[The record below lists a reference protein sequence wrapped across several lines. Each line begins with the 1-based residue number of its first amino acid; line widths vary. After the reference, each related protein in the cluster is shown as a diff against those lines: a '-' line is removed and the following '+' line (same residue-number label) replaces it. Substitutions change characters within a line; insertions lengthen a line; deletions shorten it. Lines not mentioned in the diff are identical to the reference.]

1 MGLSVNK
8 REYRNRIPAFLAV
21 AGLATAFAV
30 AGTTAAHADPAADHQ
45 QAVDA
50 LTDIQSSIKAIT
62 AAEEAVSSGPQSYKD
77 AARSAINALVGTQ
90 DTAFDAHA
98 TNPGDAAGTIGHVNQ
113 LLDRDDTPPWVPDL
127 HGVLVNAQ
135 AAVSQLQ
142 DAVASDDL
150 DSYELSAS

>member
-1 MGLSVNK
+1 MRLSVNK

-50 LTDIQSSIKAIT
+50 LMDIQSSIKAIT

-77 AARSAINALVGTQ
+77 ARRGARLT
-90 DTAFDAHA
+90 
-98 TNPGDAAGTIGHVNQ
+98 
-113 LLDRDDTPPWVPDL
+113 RW
-127 HGVLVNAQ
+127 
-135 AAVSQLQ
+135 
-142 DAVASDDL
+142 
-150 DSYELSAS
+150 